1 VTQSQSDV
9 HSDDTV
15 EFDVM
20 YQEGSKSDPN
30 YWERYFDKGEMG
42 AFMYQAYESPDGYA
56 IRTNPLTGKTEMFVA
71 GTHNPFKKGEHVKG
85 AVEWLQN
92 VSETVGHVADGFKDY
107 LLEPVVDAAETFLI
121 DSPEL
126 IPLSNHIIE
135 KYIPDPSVAIEFV
148 DGRDAYANKLQG
160 IADNHDP
167 PVDVVI
173 GHSRG
178 SAIISGF
185 DDNKYQLISLD
196 GATFIGKHSGHNL
209 FNIRTDDAFDKT
221 LSIGHQNTLTLK
233 GKGFHSV
240 VTERKEKRKRSTS
253 VEPQRKEKR
262 KRSKKKTHRRDKLK
276 SKKLKFSR

>member
-1 VTQSQSDV
+1 MTQSQSDV
-9 HSDDTV
+9 YTQDTV
-15 EFDVM
+15 EFDTM
-20 YQEGSKSDPN
+20 LAEGSKSDPD

-42 AFMYQAYESPDGYA
+42 AFMYQAYESPTGYA

-85 AVEWLQN
+85 SVEWLQN
-92 VSETVGHVADGFKDY
+92 VVETTGHVADGFKDY
-107 LLEPVVDAAETFLI
+107 LLEPLVDASEAFLI

-126 IPLSNHIIE
+126 IPLSNHIID
-135 KYIPDPSVAIEFV
+135 KYIPDPSEVVEFV
-148 DGRDAYANKLQG
+148 DGRDSYANKLQQ
-160 IADNHDP
+160 IADEHDP

-178 SAIISGF
+178 AAIISAF
-185 DDNKYQLISLD
+185 DDEKYQLISLD

-221 LSIGHQNTLTLK
+221 LSLGHQNTLTLK

-240 VTERKEKRKRSTS
+240 VTERKPKRKRSEILVDVKKFKRT
-253 VEPQRKEKR
+253 PPKR
-262 KRSKKKTHRRDKLK
+262 KRSP
-276 SKKLKFSR
+276 